1 MGKLY
6 RNLCIVLAIIVFFAW
21 QTFPPEERLRLGKDL
36 AGGVTLV
43 YQVEIGPD
51 EDAKKVVTDTIE
63 VLKNRV
69 DPDGLMEISM
79 VSQGRDR
86 IEISMPLPRDEVKQL
101 KLQFEDE
108 LRRLGRTGLTRE
120 RIAELT
126 ALKGDERTKRIAEL
140 AEGNEKR
147 KVALEKLVAE
157 ADQVALLRSEI
168 EKAQAANAPVSELD
182 ILVDKAG
189 EAELHVEELT
199 KAALATVLPPAEVR
213 QALNLSDRKR
223 SIEDAAGK
231 TVQLPSAREHA
242 LSRIRDSYPDAKDQ
256 LESVLEKYAAYAK
269 KRTTLDDPQ
278 DLVRMLQGA
287 GVLSFR
293 ITVDPGRRSDEQQ
306 LREELRLKG
315 PRAARP
321 PEALWA
327 RINQIDGWYHS
338 EQDLRFLEANPAEFF
353 RGRNYVVEEY
363 QGQYYM
369 LVWDVKGSRL
379 TKADGDWSVSRASEG
394 RDQRGVPAI
403 DFVMDAPGA
412 TKLGELTKDHVRER
426 MAVLLDNEVY
436 TAPTLNSAIS
446 KSGQITGE
454 FSADE
459 RRYVIRVLAAG
470 SLQAKLSP
478 EPISISSVG
487 PELGADNLAKGFK
500 AGMVALV
507 AVSAFMVV
515 YYFGAGGI
523 AVIALLANSILVMG
537 ALAMNHAAFSMPG
550 IAAIILTFGMA
561 VDSNVLVYER
571 IREEI
576 LRGADTKT
584 AVRIGFDKAFS
595 SIVDGN
601 VTNLIV
607 CVVLYYTG
615 TQEIRG
621 FAITMGIGVV
631 STLFCA
637 LVFSRLMFE
646 IMIGWGWKR
655 VNMLPLAW
663 PGLQRALTPN
673 VDWLKLRP
681 VFFTAS
687 TIYVL
692 AGLALV
698 AYQGREMLDN
708 EFRGGTAVTLE
719 FKSKGPGTDEHV
731 TLNRGEVQNRIAA
744 IAEGASIDSPLRDLV
759 NAEVLPIDPQ
769 SDGVTSWR
777 FTVKTTST
785 KSEQVLEAIV
795 AKFADVMEQQP
806 ALRFVDSD
814 AGAANA
820 PIHRVTT
827 GDLGTN
833 IGATLAQPRNVGDS
847 IGGVAIVLNDITPPI
862 PLATLQQRLESERGN
877 ADFADTLARKRAVVV
892 TAGDVN
898 AVKSAVVVVYDDN
911 LKVFDNEAR
920 WTDQLANREWQLIET
935 ALTQAQTPA
944 SVVIFSPAIA
954 ESFRA
959 QAIVATSLSFV
970 LISIYIWI
978 RFKSLRFSLA
988 ALLALIHD
996 VVIVVVCIAICQ
1008 LMYQHAATEAIA
1020 QSLGLLPFRI
1030 DLNMIAALLTIA
1042 GYSLNDTIVIMDRI
1056 RETKGKSAEADYD
1069 MINTAVNH
1077 TLSRTVITGGSTFFA
1092 CIALY
1097 ILGGEGMRPF
1107 AFALTVGLVVGT
1119 YSSVGI
1125 AAPLVWSGKRR
1136 KADTQP
1142 PSERP
1147 EGASRAVN
1155 AIHGKV
1161 MAAR

>member
-6 RNLCIVLAIIVFFAW
+6 RNFCIVLAIILFFAW
-21 QTFPPEERLRLGKDL
+21 QIFPPAERLRLGKDL
-36 AGGVTLV
+36 AGGVTLI
-43 YQVEIGPD
+43 YQVEIGQD
-51 EDAKKVVTDTIE
+51 EDAKKVVADTIE

-86 IEISMPLPRDEVKQL
+86 IEISMPLPRAEVKEL
-101 KLQFEDE
+101 KAKFEE
-108 LRRLGRTGLTRE
+108 QLRRLGRNSLSRE
-120 RIAELT
+120 RIAELLT
-126 ALKGDERTKRIAEL
+126 LQGEARTKRIAEM
-140 AEGNEKR
+140 ADGNEKR
-147 KVALEKLVAE
+147 KAALDRLVAE
-157 ADQVALLRSEI
+157 SDQAALFRSEI
-168 EKAQAANAPVSELD
+168 AKAKEANAPVSEID

-189 EAELHVEELT
+189 EAEIKIEDAT
-199 KAALATVLPPAEVR
+199 KAALATVLPPAEIR
-213 QALNLSDRKR
+213 QALTLSDRKR
-223 SIEDAAGK
+223 SIEDKNGQRI
-231 TVQLPSAREHA
+231 QLPSAREHA
-242 LSRIRDSYPDAKDQ
+242 LQRIRESYPDAKEQ
-256 LESVLEKYAAYAK
+256 LDTVLAAYGNYAK

-293 ITVDPGRRSDEQQ
+293 ITVDPGRRPDEEP
-306 LREELRLKG
+306 LREELRTKG
-315 PRAARP
+315 PRAAKP
-321 PEALWA
+321 PEAMWA

-338 EQDLRFLEANPAEFF
+338 KQDLQFLEANPAAFF
-353 RGRNYVVEEY
+353 RDRNYIVEEY

-369 LVWDVKGSRL
+369 LVWDIKGSRL
-379 TKADGDWSVSRASEG
+379 TKADGEWSVSRAQEG
-394 RDQRGVPAI
+394 RDARGVPAI

-412 TKLGELTKDHVRER
+412 TRLGELTKDHVGER

-459 RRYVIRVLAAG
+459 RRYIIRVLAAG

-487 PELGADNLAKGFK
+487 PQLGADNLLKGFK
-500 AGMVALV
+500 AGI
-507 AVSAFMVV
+507 VSIIVISSFMVV
-515 YYFGAGGI
+515 YYFGAGVVS
-523 AVIALLANSILVMG
+523 VIALCANAILILG

-561 VDSNVLVYER
+561 VDSNVLIYER

-584 AVRIGFDKAFS
+584 AVRIGFDKALS

-607 CVVLYYTG
+607 CIVLAYTG

-637 LVFSRLMFE
+637 LVFSRILFG
-646 IMIGWGWKR
+646 ILLGWGWKR
-655 VNMLPLAW
+655 VNMLPLAV
-663 PGLQRALTPN
+663 PALQRALTPN
-673 VDWLKLRP
+673 VDWLRLRP
-681 VFFTAS
+681 FFFAFSAAYVIIGLGFVFF
-687 TIYVL
+687 
-692 AGLALV
+692 
-698 AYQGREMLDN
+698 QGRDMLDN

-719 FKSKGPGTDEHV
+719 FKPTAPGSDQHV
-731 TLNRGEVQNRIAA
+731 TLERSEVKKRLDVIAN
-744 IAEGASIDSPLRDLV
+744 GAPADSPLRELI
-759 NAEVLPIDPQ
+759 NAEVLPIDPER
-769 SDGVTSWR
+769 DGVTSWR
-777 FTVKTTST
+777 FTVKTIAT
-785 KSEQVLEAIV
+785 KSDQILEALV
-795 AKFADVMEQQP
+795 DNFTDVMEQQP
-806 ALRFVDSD
+806 ALRFRDSD
-814 AGAANA
+814 ADASNA
-820 PIHRVTT
+820 PVHRVTT

-833 IGATLAQPRNVGDS
+833 IGATLEPARNVGDS
-847 IGGVAIVLNDITPPI
+847 IGGVAIVLDNITPPV
-862 PLATLQQRLESERGN
+862 PLATLQQRLESSRSGS
-877 ADFADTLARKRAVVV
+877 DFADTLGRKRSIIV
-892 TAGDVN
+892 TAGTAA

-911 LKVFDNEAR
+911 LKVFDSETR
-920 WTDQLANREWQLIET
+920 WTEQLAAREWQLVAT
-935 ALTQAQTPA
+935 ALTQAQIPA

-959 QAIVATSLSFV
+959 QAIVATTLSFV

-978 RFKSLRFSLA
+978 RFKSLRFSAA
-988 ALLALIHD
+988 ALIALVHD
-996 VVIVVVCIAICQ
+996 VVVVVSCLALSQ
-1008 LMYQHAATEAIA
+1008 LLYQNSTTEPIA
-1020 QSLGLLPFRI
+1020 QALGILPFRI

-1077 TLSRTVITGGSTFFA
+1077 TLSRTVITGGTTLFS
-1092 CIALY
+1092 CVALY
-1097 ILGGEGMRPF
+1097 VMGGEGMRSF
-1107 AFALTVGLVVGT
+1107 AFALTIGLIVGT
-1119 YSSVGI
+1119 YSSVGV

-1136 KADTQP
+1136 KADEQVQP
-1142 PSERP
+1142 VR
-1147 EGASRAVN
+1147 GTAL
-1155 AIHGKV
+1155 
-1161 MAAR
+1161 AAR